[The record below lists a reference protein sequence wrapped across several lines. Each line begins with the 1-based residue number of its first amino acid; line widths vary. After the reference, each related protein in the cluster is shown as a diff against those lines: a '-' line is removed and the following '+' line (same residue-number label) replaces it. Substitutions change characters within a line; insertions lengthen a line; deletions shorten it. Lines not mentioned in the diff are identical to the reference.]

1 MFIKPSKII
10 VYAAIGAMFA
20 FMGAI
25 AYYSTYDIP
34 ELEKSELEL
43 ISVNIAE
50 INSVENRLY
59 LEVVF
64 GITNHGE
71 RTVTVPEISFELF
84 ADGTSLGASSY
95 SVSDIPL
102 TGRALLTSGL
112 QVPLVGEI
120 TVSQTD
126 DIKDV
131 YEAIAA
137 GESLNYRVIGQYT
150 IETAW
155 QVIDIQFDS
164 SIKFF
169 IKFVVK
175 QMGRE
180 RFELS
185 TTAVSRQYP
194 NQLDHRPMSAKHY
207 CWIINV

>member
-1 MFIKPSKII
+1 MKNEESSLFIKPSKII

-20 FMGAI
+20 FMGGI
-25 AYYSTYDIP
+25 VYFSTYDIP

-43 ISVNIAE
+43 LSVNVAE
-50 INSVENRLY
+50 IDSVENRLY

-84 ADGTSLGASSY
+84 ADGVSLGASSY

-120 TVSQTD
+120 TVNQTD
-126 DIKDV
+126 NIEDV
-131 YEAIAA
+131 YNAIAA
-137 GESLNYRVIGQYT
+137 GENLDYKVVGQYT

-155 QVIDIQFDS
+155 QVIDVQFES
-164 SIKFF
+164 SI
-169 IKFVVK
+169 
-175 QMGRE
+175 
-180 RFELS
+180 
-185 TTAVSRQYP
+185 
-194 NQLDHRPMSAKHY
+194 
-207 CWIINV
+207 